1 MKAQYTTVLD
11 DPRAPVEL
19 PLLPHDRKLRK
30 RVSDEELVA
39 RILDKL
45 DRAASLQDLYK
56 SGFRDSKGQVRQV
69 SGIAQRTQT
78 ELDAREKAYL
88 KFVENIIN
96 GLKTGQTKIATD
108 EEHHEAILSLL
119 EGDIIDLQ
127 QKGATDQRLSE
138 ILTNSYYI
146 YWSCI
151 VHRTVEYFQRGKTN
165 LDGNDYE
172 DAEICRH
179 FWLDTP
185 YCLVTADHEQK
196 TAIEKTIAL
205 INRLDISGFQTTL
218 RVIDAKALL

>member
-1 MKAQYTTVLD
+1 
-11 DPRAPVEL
+11 
-19 PLLPHDRKLRK
+19 
-30 RVSDEELVA
+30 
-39 RILDKL
+39 
-45 DRAASLQDLYK
+45 
-56 SGFRDSKGQVRQV
+56 VRHV

-88 KFVENIIN
+88 KLAENIIHA
-96 GLKTGQTKIATD
+96 LKTGQTKIATD

-119 EGDIIDLQ
+119 EGDISDLQ
-127 QKGATDQRLSE
+127 QKGATDQRLRE
-138 ILTNSYYI
+138 ILTNSSYI
-146 YWSCI
+146 YWACI

-179 FWLDTP
+179 LWLDTP
-185 YCLVTADHEQK
+185 YCLVTADNDQK

-205 INRLDISGFQTTL
+205 INRLDIPGFQTTL